1 MTNLKDYLNDTLLPD
16 EEKQVVDLLAEDK
29 LTAELDK
36 ELEEYFNSMT
46 DNDPAVAQ
54 TAYFKAKRALGL
66 KRSSVSRRA
75 VSWIMGVAASMIL
88 FVIGLWTFNQYQD
101 NIEPNWIEKRVANGD
116 IVSLTLPDGSQLYM
130 NSGTR
135 VTYPDRFT
143 GKTRQIFIDGEV
155 YADIA
160 KDPKRPFVINSGDV
174 SVDVLGTK
182 FNMKAYSDAECV
194 EVILVEGSVRFNVLQ
209 ESVENEVIMRPG
221 NMLQYQRS
229 TGVISLDQFPKDKFS
244 AFYENRSMH
253 FFNIMLEDI
262 VTDLERLFCTK
273 IIILNESIAKTKYFA
288 FFCNNESLEEILDA
302 LNSDK
307 KIKITK
313 KNGVIYLK

>member
-16 EEKQVVDLLAEDK
+16 EEKEVVDLLAEDK

-54 TAYFKAKRALGL
+54 TAYFKAKSALGL

-88 FVIGLWTFNQYQD
+88 FVLGLWTFKQYLD

-143 GKTRQIFIDGEV
+143 GKTRQIFIDGRESTTFRRTF
-155 YADIA
+155 ILSLL
-160 KDPKRPFVINSGDV
+160 VIRRKNRRSSTILTEDSNSFK
-174 SVDVLGTK
+174 S
-182 FNMKAYSDAECV
+182 
-194 EVILVEGSVRFNVLQ
+194 
-209 ESVENEVIMRPG
+209 
-221 NMLQYQRS
+221 
-229 TGVISLDQFPKDKFS
+229 
-244 AFYENRSMH
+244 
-253 FFNIMLEDI
+253 
-262 VTDLERLFCTK
+262 RLPC
-273 IIILNESIAKTKYFA
+273 
-288 FFCNNESLEEILDA
+288 
-302 LNSDK
+302 
-307 KIKITK
+307 
-313 KNGVIYLK
+313 